1 MNNVVGLEFT
11 DTADDNVVDFSP
23 ITASVFDALEE
34 PSSVF
39 EGIELERHEFAEPA
53 WEEFSDD
60 RRSVFADIELDQT
73 VKEVETGDTD
83 REYFGMLDDSD
94 AGDRSLSDT
103 DTEEAEDMDVS
114 KSSVF
119 AGVNLDSNISDN
131 QNHEYDQWDDEDRGS
146 VFDKI
151 K

>member
-1 MNNVVGLEFT
+1 
-11 DTADDNVVDFSP
+11 
-23 ITASVFDALEE
+23 
-34 PSSVF
+34 
-39 EGIELERHEFAEPA
+39 
-53 WEEFSDD
+53 
-60 RRSVFADIELDQT
+60 
-73 VKEVETGDTD
+73 
-83 REYFGMLDDSD
+83 
-94 AGDRSLSDT
+94 
-103 DTEEAEDMDVS
+103 MDVS